1 MYEIDVCYKLIFEAI
16 TEDCAL
22 TKIAEKINE
31 YTNAKVIFVSGSGK
45 ILAYSNVCETDNNES
60 VRQKHVTIA
69 GLGIFHEK
77 YDSKGR
83 YVITEP
89 VEVSRRLGG
98 YVTIL
103 YEEKECQA
111 FFGELAGVIGQAVKG
126 YFEEELKECM
136 INQSFEKAVIAWNL
150 LYGDSQEISE
160 AENRL
165 KPQYMEIFI
174 QKEKL
179 QTEEIVWIE
188 KLPEMYCVYEDEKE
202 ILVLLSG
209 LNNKTISE
217 IYKKV
222 KEKKISCSISEP
234 FSDLK
239 WCASK
244 YRLLKRMALVSGI
257 ENDPVMKREK
267 EWAIQGLYTYTLPL
281 FEAAGLSDYRVLKL
295 IQEDE
300 ENKTDLYYTLK
311 VYLLNGNNVT
321 MAAENLHIHRNT
333 LVYRLKQIKECIEV
347 DFNDNEIS
355 RDLLAYMMMY
365 DISRQEK

>member
-45 ILAYSNVCETDNNES
+45 IMAYSNVCETDNNES

-126 YFEEELKECM
+126 FKTLGK
-136 INQSFEKAVIAWNL
+136 I
-150 LYGDSQEISE
+150 
-160 AENRL
+160 
-165 KPQYMEIFI
+165 
-174 QKEKL
+174 
-179 QTEEIVWIE
+179 
-188 KLPEMYCVYEDEKE
+188 
-202 ILVLLSG
+202 IL
-209 LNNKTISE
+209 
-217 IYKKV
+217 
-222 KEKKISCSISEP
+222 CS
-234 FSDLK
+234 L
-239 WCASK
+239 
-244 YRLLKRMALVSGI
+244 
-257 ENDPVMKREK
+257 
-267 EWAIQGLYTYTLPL
+267 
-281 FEAAGLSDYRVLKL
+281 
-295 IQEDE
+295 
-300 ENKTDLYYTLK
+300 
-311 VYLLNGNNVT
+311 
-321 MAAENLHIHRNT
+321 
-333 LVYRLKQIKECIEV
+333 
-347 DFNDNEIS
+347 
-355 RDLLAYMMMY
+355 
-365 DISRQEK
+365 